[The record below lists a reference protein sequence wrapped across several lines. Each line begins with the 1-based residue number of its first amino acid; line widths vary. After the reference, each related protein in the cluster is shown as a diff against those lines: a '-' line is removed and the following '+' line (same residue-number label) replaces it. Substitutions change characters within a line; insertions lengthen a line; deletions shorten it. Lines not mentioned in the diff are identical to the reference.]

1 LCQVLLRDAGAWE
14 LVNIP
19 VDDAIDLFDSLHE
32 AIAKSELEKKVT
44 FDHLF
49 HWVKEYTMEELGVWG
64 FYEIFEACACM
75 KATVPQKFDKST
87 CLWFFKC
94 FIVFLWGFPGMH
106 VWMYE

>member
-1 LCQVLLRDAGAWE
+1 MLLRDAGAWE

-49 HWVKEYTMEELGVWG
+49 HWVKEYTMEELGVWD

-75 KATVPQKFDKST
+75 KLYQKFDSIRHMS
-87 CLWFFKC
+87 L
-94 FIVFLWGFPGMH
+94 FLQAFHSISLEVHG
-106 VWMYE
+106 